1 MIIRIDGLLECPD
14 GRRSAALS
22 YNDGAH
28 TAVALQFNSDD
39 DPAAAALCTIMHCN
53 ENLSVFWQTP
63 FKQICSDL
71 PPQEVSLENGNWP
84 NGDQWDGRRKVWTG
98 GRKGWTV
105 NWFQLIPQLMS
116 PPWVSM
122 SPPGLRLALHVAP
135 LKVGSLAE
143 EKRTLLHSSI
153 FTQHSFSHQPFSFA
167 AKMGILLCNFCQ

>member
-53 ENLSVFWQTP
+53 ENLSVFWWTP

-71 PPQEVSLENGNWP
+71 PPQEVSLRNGNWP

-122 SPPGLRLALHVAP
+122 SPPWVEARTACGSIKSWLPRRGEAHTAAFLHFHT
-135 LKVGSLAE
+135 
-143 EKRTLLHSSI
+143 TLI
-153 FTQHSFSHQPFSFA
+153 FPST
-167 AKMGILLCNFCQ
+167 L